1 MKEDVCYLSKQIN
14 EQERYNSKNCII
26 VSNLPL
32 TSGIS
37 NFKDVT
43 QFLREYLG
51 IVVQETD
58 LQACH
63 PLGKFTD
70 RRQPPNVIVRFLHFY
85 TKDRIWARKYQ
96 LKGKMNPI
104 NNKTI
109 YLRDCLTKPDSDLLD
124 YARGL
129 GCVTTSMNSA
139 PQVFV
144 KTSFGKKA
152 HTVTDQTDV
161 DELFTGGKI
170 ILRRTRDL
178 KKTSSKTPNQSKF
191 VEAGSKRKN
200 MESSPDIDLGDL
212 IQKLK
217 SAKQDPVKLQ
227 AVTKEFFTD
236 DVDAKQQGQN
246 VYGKL

>member
-1 MKEDVCYLSKQIN
+1 MAASKLNELITELENNEENSIVSQICSLFQAELKAKDSEINSLKEDVRYLSKQFN
-14 EQERYNSKNCII
+14 EQERYNSKNCIF

-70 RRQPPNVIVRFLHFY
+70 RRQPPNVLVRFLHFY
-85 TKDRIWARKYQ
+85 SKDRIWARKYQ

-104 NNKTI
+104 NNKPI
-109 YLRDCLTKPDSDLLD
+109 YLRERLTKADSDLLD

-129 GCVTTSMNSA
+129 GCVTTSMNPA
-139 PQVFV
+139 PQFLV
-144 KTSFGKKA
+144 KTSFGKK
-152 HTVTDQTDV
+152 
-161 DELFTGGKI
+161 
-170 ILRRTRDL
+170 
-178 KKTSSKTPNQSKF
+178 SSYRN
-191 VEAGSKRKN
+191 
-200 MESSPDIDLGDL
+200 
-212 IQKLK
+212 
-217 SAKQDPVKLQ
+217 
-227 AVTKEFFTD
+227 
-236 DVDAKQQGQN
+236 
-246 VYGKL
+246 